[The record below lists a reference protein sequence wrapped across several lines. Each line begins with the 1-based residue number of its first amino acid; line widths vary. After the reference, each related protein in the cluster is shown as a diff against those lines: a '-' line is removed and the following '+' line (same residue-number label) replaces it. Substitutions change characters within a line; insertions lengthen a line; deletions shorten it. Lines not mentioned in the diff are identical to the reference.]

1 MNQDNLNHLFNNL
14 KDDFDVE
21 EPNINHAERFLN
33 KLNTQNKPKLVSI
46 KNKQKRQL
54 FTTFIG
60 IAASII
66 LLVTVFIGFNKQSN
80 TSDLASVSPKMAQTQ
95 DFFTN
100 SINEE
105 LAKIKSESSP
115 EVQELIQDALKQLK
129 ILETDYEN
137 LKIDLSKSGEDNRVI
152 HAMITNFQN
161 RINILQHTINQIEI
175 VKQLNHQ
182 SHETSTTI

>member
-1 MNQDNLNHLFNNL
+1 MKNDNLEHVFDTL
-14 KDDFDVE
+14 KDNFDVE
-21 EPNINHAERFLN
+21 EPNNNHNERFLE
-33 KLNTQNKPKLVSI
+33 KLNKRGELHIVNANS
-46 KNKQKRQL
+46 KQWRRL
-54 FTTFIG
+54 FTPLISV
-60 IAASII
+60 AASII
-66 LLVTVFIGFNKQSN
+66 LLVTIIIGFNKQPN

-115 EVQELIQDALKQLK
+115 EVQKLIQDALEQIK

-137 LKIDLSKSGEDNRVI
+137 LKIDLNKSGEDNRVI
-152 HAMITNFQN
+152 YAMISNFQN
-161 RINILQHTINQIEI
+161 RINILQNTINQIEI